1 MKKAVAA
8 GILLALQHI
17 SAKRGVRRSATW
29 DCGYAP
35 DGDSASPSA
44 VNNLYWAMTLEGVA
58 SVERA
63 MGNAAMADMRIAQAA
78 RVFDAAERLFWDE
91 GRGLY
96 ADTVKHDTFSEHA
109 QCLALACGRIAPDR
123 ARRVFKGLV
132 SAPDLA
138 RCSVYFSYYL
148 FDTYFRFGRPDLFLK
163 RLDLWRTYVSK
174 DLKTPLEAP
183 DIETKNR
190 KDARSDCHA
199 WGAHPLVFMQRGLA
213 GIDSAAPFYGRVR
226 IAPQPGGLR
235 FIKARAPHPNG
246 FIEEDLRFD
255 GGAAVGSVTLPEAVE
270 GEFVWKGRITPLR
283 SGVNVIG
290 N

>member
-1 MKKAVAA
+1 MPLFIDSHVHVYPSYRADRMLAAFRKAVRRHGAET
-8 GILLALQHI
+8 
-17 SAKRGVRRSATW
+17 GVMM
-29 DCGYAP
+29 
-35 DGDSASPSA
+35 
-44 VNNLYWAMTLEGVA
+44 L
-58 SVERA
+58 VERE
-63 MGNAAMADMRIAQAA
+63 GTDVFADWA
-78 RVFDAAERLFWDE
+78 E

-109 QCLALACGRIAPDR
+109 QCLALAYGRIAPDR